1 MEKIKN
7 HFKQTV
13 AGIVLVSFLLA
24 SCTVDHPE
32 INTITPTDNK
42 IFEVKGGTR
51 STNHQL
57 QLSNK
62 EILWYGNS
70 VAVEQEL
77 KAHLQSIAE
86 TSLQADIAKYDNSS
100 GTLQQESLSIEY
112 HKLGQLVNRPLG
124 WSSYEGHQLRKL
136 YYLPNGNLY
145 AKVYDR
151 GNASLVQRLPVYV
164 MRGIDLFMLAA
175 SKEREQ
181 QVHITL
187 NRVIDKKLATYGRVW
202 IGQAG
207 MLGGGKGKKKNNKKL
222 APSPMQQLED
232 VTGAT
237 LGAQKENKRQE
248 LEKGEQGTYEQH
260 RPLSMLPQ
268 PKELYHLIP
277 ANPYSKINSLE
288 KVKEDFKKGF
298 TLKLQPNFYDNAH
311 NVAEA
316 IQLFVDAAKCGNSL
330 AMYNLGEICEQQGNI
345 ELAKRWYVLSF
356 QNTWVEGTAKAY
368 ASASHTKITNL
379 IKQGHVELKKVF
391 LHHVDNVTTLV
402 EKIIRIKVISSFY
415 KSRLA
420 EPYLSKEENGL
431 KVKRLRKLT
440 EELELALDSLPQEK
454 IYFNMVRRLSALGA
468 RYVQEQ
474 NYKAAQACFLKCQKL
489 PDALYNLGLF
499 CQNGYTSADGKPDY
513 QAAKQFYKRSGTAES
528 FSNLGAFYM
537 DGLLNGN
544 PDLQKAIKYS
554 EMSGTP
560 QALCNMG
567 VIFSRR
573 YVEVLRQAP
582 DYKRAKVCFERSG
595 TGHAHAH
602 LGDFYCYGYITK
614 PNYKLAKYHYDMA
627 VEKGYSDAIGGMGD
641 LYALGYCS
649 LNGKPN
655 YQLFANSMLEAI
667 STPTASIPI
676 KKHCSYNLG
685 VAYMNGWIGIKKKKP
700 DYRQAK
706 YYWEQSELPQAF
718 YHIAT
723 LYEKAH
729 IKAGEGNTKY
739 QKALEYY
746 KRSSLPK
753 AKLEIIRLYD
763 SNLVIT
769 QSEEE
774 RLAAL
779 QSAIQEVHDLL
790 PTLSD
795 KDACYIRGVLA
806 YYCKDWQD
814 AYTYLNQA
822 ILLGTEEEEVKEL
835 AETVT
840 SYLEK
845 ESALLSIQKEEQI
858 FEKDRKDVTIENIQP
873 LESHVAATDVLQLGD
888 TETSTY
894 IIEKASTNT
903 TFTEVE
909 TVLEQQ
915 NEGCYVELIMPGLS
929 VQEQA
934 QQNIQ
939 LCQRVTKR
947 ERKEQKRVRRV
958 TRIKLDF
965 LRMNDQQ
972 SEIIQENSLPI
983 VFRFLDH
990 KQEKEFLAF
999 KEKEEHKKSVEKV
1012 LEDIKSHSWEAV
1024 GLGRPEVLKHAYK
1037 GYRGCISRHLNHKDR
1052 LVYKVIGKGEILIL
1066 SWQGHYEDK

>member
-1 MEKIKN
+1 MKKIKN

-13 AGIVLVSFLLA
+13 ASIVLVSFLLA

-42 IFEVKGGTR
+42 IFEVEVGTR

-62 EILWYGNS
+62 EILWNYGNS
-70 VAVEQEL
+70 VALEQEL
-77 KAHLQSIAE
+77 KAYLQSIAE
-86 TSLQADIAKYDNSS
+86 TSLQADIVKYDNSS
-100 GTLQQESLSIEY
+100 GALQQESLSIED
-112 HKLGQLVNRPLG
+112 HKLGQLVNRSLD

-164 MRGIDLFMLAA
+164 MPGIDLFMLAA

-187 NRVIDKKLATYGRVW
+187 NRVIDNKLATHGRVW

-207 MLGGGKGKKKNNKKL
+207 VLGGGKGKKKNNKKL
-222 APSPMQQLED
+222 APSPMQQLKD
-232 VTGAT
+232 VTNAS
-237 LGAQKENKRQE
+237 LGVQKENGRQE
-248 LEKGEQGTYEQH
+248 LEKGAHEQH
-260 RPLSMLPQ
+260 RSLSTLPQ

-277 ANPYSKINSLE
+277 VNPYSRRGSLE
-288 KVKEDFKKGF
+288 KAKEGFKKGF
-298 TLKLQPNFYDNAH
+298 TLKLQPNFYDDAH
-311 NVAEA
+311 KVAEA
-316 IQLFVDAAKCGNSL
+316 MQLFVEAAKCGNSL

-356 QNTWVEGTAKAY
+356 QNTWVEDTAKAY
-368 ASASHTKITNL
+368 ASASHTKIISL

-402 EKIIRIKVISSFY
+402 EKIIRIKIVSSFY
-415 KSRLA
+415 ESGLA
-420 EPYLSKEENGL
+420 EPYLSKGGNEL
-431 KVKRLRKLT
+431 KVKRLGKLA
-440 EELELALDSLPQEK
+440 EELELALDSLPEEK
-454 IYFNMVRRLSALGA
+454 MYFDMASQLLNQGILYA
-468 RYVQEQ
+468 QEQ

-499 CQNGYTSADGKPDY
+499 CQNGYTRADGKPDY

-528 FSNLGAFYM
+528 FSNLGVFYM
-537 DGLLNGN
+537 DGLLDGKPN
-544 PDLQKAIKYS
+544 LQKAIKYS

-567 VIFSRR
+567 IIFSRR
-573 YVEVLRQAP
+573 YVEVLGQAP
-582 DYKRAKVCFERSG
+582 DYERAKVCFERSG
-595 TGHAHAH
+595 IGHAHAH
-602 LGDFYCYGYITK
+602 LGDFYFNGYITK
-614 PNYKLAKYHYDMA
+614 PNYKLAKYHYDIA
-627 VEKGYSDAIGGMGD
+627 IKKGYVDSIGSLGD
-641 LYALGYCS
+641 LYILGYCG

-655 YQLFANSMLEAI
+655 YQLFANYMLEAI
-667 STPTASIPI
+667 NSPI
-676 KKHCSYNLG
+676 VSMRIKRYCFYNLG
-685 VAYMNGWIGIKKKKP
+685 VAYMSGWIGIKNKKP
-700 DYRQAK
+700 DYEQAK
-706 YYWEQSELPQAF
+706 CYFEQSELPQAF
-718 YHIAT
+718 YHIST

-729 IKAGEGNTKY
+729 IKARKGNTKY

-779 QSAIQEVHDLL
+779 QSSIQEVYDLL

-835 AETVT
+835 VETVT

-845 ESALLSIQKEEQI
+845 ELALLSIQKEEQI
-858 FEKDRKDVTIENIQP
+858 FEKDREDVTTENIQ
-873 LESHVAATDVLQLGD
+873 LL
-888 TETSTY
+888 
-894 IIEKASTNT
+894 
-903 TFTEVE
+903 
-909 TVLEQQ
+909 
-915 NEGCYVELIMPGLS
+915 
-929 VQEQA
+929 
-934 QQNIQ
+934 
-939 LCQRVTKR
+939 
-947 ERKEQKRVRRV
+947 
-958 TRIKLDF
+958 
-965 LRMNDQQ
+965 
-972 SEIIQENSLPI
+972 
-983 VFRFLDH
+983 
-990 KQEKEFLAF
+990 
-999 KEKEEHKKSVEKV
+999 
-1012 LEDIKSHSWEAV
+1012 EAV
-1024 GLGRPEVLKHAYK
+1024 
-1037 GYRGCISRHLNHKDR
+1037 
-1052 LVYKVIGKGEILIL
+1052 
-1066 SWQGHYEDK
+1066 